1 MIHKILALWKES
13 GGKGI
18 ISVEDD
24 MTGVRIAET
33 VISAMPDRNV
43 KVIVP
48 NNRMYGYRSYFTDKL
63 ISGNN
68 LMNPLISAEKY
79 HVLCVLN
86 ADLLNDYHINRILK
100 FNYKYIIVCTGSFNG
115 LSESLND
122 LPKIEFVDRKFREYN
137 FIVPMNEDTHKR
149 YFDIENRM
157 NDIIGVFRNYDNIKK
172 CVFGMD
178 RKSAYDCRNEFAIEN
193 GWSKD
198 LNTSIPLF
206 AQIDKFYNP
215 DALYDQAVL
224 YQTLV
229 TERDKVVSKC
239 QDKVQAVLSILKVNK
254 YKRFIVLAKGNDMCD
269 DIAKQAKSLKIATES
284 IHAETPNST
293 LRDDNGNLI
302 LVKTG
307 ANKGKAKIFGTKLV
321 NDSIVARFNNKKLR
335 ALITTGTLDKS
346 LKIEAVDAIICTSPK
361 AASYYDLKSRIEKLS
376 FNGDI
381 IVINV
386 TFDVMKDLKDVKNRQ
401 QRLGVDAPSVFNL
414 DEIIF

>member
-13 GGKGI
+13 GGVGV

-24 MTGVRIAET
+24 MTGIRIAET

-43 KVIVP
+43 KVVAP
-48 NNRMYGYRSYFTDKL
+48 ANRLYGYRSYFTDKL

-68 LMNPLISAEKY
+68 LMNPVISAEKY

-86 ADLLNDYHINRILK
+86 ADLLNDYHLTRILTFK
-100 FNYKYIIVCTGSFNG
+100 YKYLLVCTSSFNG
-115 LSESLND
+115 LSSVLND

-137 FIVPMNEDTHKR
+137 FIVPMSQDTHKR

-157 NDIIGVFRNYDNIKK
+157 NDIMGVFRNYDNIKN
-172 CVFGMD
+172 CVFGLGN
-178 RKSAYDCRNEFAIEN
+178 KSAYQCRIDFAGEN
-193 GWSKD
+193 AWNKD
-198 LNTSIPLF
+198 LNVSIPLF

-215 DALYDQAVL
+215 DALYDQATL

-239 QDKVQAVLSILKVNK
+239 PDKIEAVLSILKVNK

-269 DIAKQAKSLKIATES
+269 DIVKQAKSLKIATES
-284 IHAETPNST
+284 IHAETRNST

-307 ANKGKAKIFGTKLV
+307 ANKGKPKVFGTKLV

-335 ALITTGTLDKS
+335 ALVTTGTLDKS
-346 LKIEAVDAIICTSPK
+346 LKIEGVDAIICTSPK

-386 TFDVMKDLKDVKNRQ
+386 TFDVTKDLKDIKNHQ
-401 QRLGVDAPSVFNL
+401 QRLGVDAPSIFSL
-414 DEIIF
+414 DEIIL